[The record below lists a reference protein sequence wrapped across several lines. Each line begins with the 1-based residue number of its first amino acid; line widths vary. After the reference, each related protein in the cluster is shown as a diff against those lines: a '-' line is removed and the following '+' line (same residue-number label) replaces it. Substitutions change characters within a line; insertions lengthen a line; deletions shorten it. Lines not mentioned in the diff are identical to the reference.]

1 MSGSSSPAHAS
12 DLVEGDLLRP
22 MLRVAWPLVLIQL
35 LQVMYNVADT
45 FWLGRL
51 SADAVGALS
60 LAFPIVFLFISVGGG
75 FTAAGAILVAQH
87 TGASAASSGSSREAG
102 KVAGTALGFVMLVA
116 LVLGALGYLAVEPA
130 LALIPADE
138 QTATDIVPLAAAYM
152 RVFFLATPF
161 LFGFFTFVS
170 LMRGYGDTR
179 APLRVMVVSVAVNVV
194 IDPVLIFGWGPV
206 PAYGIEGAAW
216 ATLISRAVATVV
228 GWYVLFGT
236 PAGPSIRPGDLVP
249 KPAIVKRV
257 LKLGV
262 PSALEQSG
270 VALAFVV
277 LTALVATF
285 PPAVV
290 AAYGLGNR
298 LISLV
303 FLPAMGLAQA
313 VNTVVG
319 QNLGAEQPE
328 RAERATWLA
337 AKFAAVGLFVVAL
350 VIFAVPTL
358 VLRPLLTADT
368 AQAAETLVYGA
379 EYLRIAAPAFVFMGL
394 FPVFLGAFRGSG
406 DTKTALV
413 FSVVALWLVRVPT
426 TYVLV
431 FVLGWDATG
440 VFTAVAL
447 GDVVGAL
454 AAMAWFSR
462 GTWKRTVVEGGR
474 EREPAVTD
482 GGTESSAD

>member
-138 QTATDIVPLAAAYM
+138 RTAADVVPLAAAYM

-319 QNLGAEQPE
+319 QNLGAEKPD
-328 RAERATWLA
+328 RARRAVRAALTVVTGVMLPVAALA
-337 AKFAAVGLFVVAL
+337 AAFPTPIVQLFLPPGSAG
-350 VIFAVPTL
+350 AG
-358 VLRPLLTADT
+358 
-368 AQAAETLVYGA
+368 ETIAYA
-379 EYLRIAAPAFVFMGL
+379 STYLRVASVMFVFTGI
-394 FPVFLGAFRGSG
+394 FEVSRGTFRGAG
-406 DTKTALV
+406 RTTTALAL
-413 FSVVALWLVRVPT
+413 SLVAVWVVRVPV
-426 TYVLV
+426 TYAAV
-431 FVLGWDATG
+431 FVYDVG
-440 VFTAVAL
+440 TAGIWWAVVAGDIAGALVAL
-447 GDVVGAL
+447 AWLARGSWTNSVVDSPSAT
-454 AAMAWFSR
+454 AA
-462 GTWKRTVVEGGR
+462 
-474 EREPAVTD
+474 D
-482 GGTESSAD
+482 D

>member
-1 MSGSSSPAHAS
+1 MVESHTNTK
-12 DLVEGDLLRP
+12 LTEGDLARP
-22 MLRVAWPLVLIQL
+22 MLRLAWPLVAIQL
-35 LQVMYNVADT
+35 LQVTYNLADT
-45 FWLGRL
+45 AWLGAY
-51 SADAVGALS
+51 SSNAVGALS
-60 LAFPIVFLFISVGGG
+60 LAFPLIFFLISVGGG
-75 FTAAGAILVAQH
+75 FTAAGAILVAQY
-87 TGASAASSGSSREAG
+87 TGADSDGSASL
-102 KVAGTALGFVMLVA
+102 VAGQTIGFVGLLSV
-116 LVLGALGYLAVEPA
+116 VIGAVGYLLTDPMLAV
-130 LALIPADE
+130 LPADPE
-138 QTATDIVPLAAAYM
+138 TQRVIVPLAADYM
-152 RVFFLATPF
+152 RIFFLGMPF
-161 LFGFFTFVS
+161 LFGFFVFVS
-170 LMRGYGDTR
+170 LLRGYGNTR
-179 APLRVMVVSVAVNVV
+179 TPLRIMLVSVALNVV
-194 IDPVLIFGWGPV
+194 LDPLVIFGVGPF
-206 PAYGIEGAAW
+206 PELGIEGAALATVFSRGV
-216 ATLISRAVATVV
+216 ATLL
-228 GWYVLFGT
+228 GLYLLFWT
-236 PAGPSIRPGDLVP
+236 DAGPDVGAADLAPDLETIRD
-249 KPAIVKRV
+249 IVRI
-257 LKLGV
+257 GV
-262 PSALEQSG
+262 PSAAEQSMTSL
-270 VALAFVV
+270 ALIA
-277 LTALVATF
+277 LTGMVATF

-290 AAYGLGNR
+290 TAYGLGNR
-298 LISLV
+298 VISLV
-303 FLPAMGLAQA
+303 FLPAMGLGQA
-313 VNTVVG
+313 TNTVVG

-426 TYVLV
+426 TYLLV

-462 GTWKRTVVEGGR
+462 GTWKHNVVEGGR
-474 EREPAVTD
+474 ERGPAVTD

>member
-1 MSGSSSPAHAS
+1 MSESSSPAHAS

-51 SADAVGALS
+51 SSDAVGALS
-60 LAFPIVFLFISVGGG
+60 LAFPIVFLFISIGGG

-116 LVLGALGYLAVEPA
+116 MVLGALGYLAIEPA

-179 APLRVMVVSVAVNVV
+179 APLRVMVVSVAVNVAL
-194 IDPVLIFGWGPV
+194 DPFLIFGWGPF
-206 PAYGIEGAAW
+206 PALGIEGAAW
-216 ATLISRAVATVV
+216 ATLVSRAIATVV

-236 PAGPSIRPGDLVP
+236 PAGPTIRPRDLVP
-249 KPAIVKRV
+249 RPRIVKRV
-257 LKLGV
+257 LRLGV

-270 VALAFVV
+270 VSLAFVV

-319 QNLGAEQPE
+319 QNLGAEKPD
-328 RAERATWLA
+328 RAWRAVRAALGVVAAVMLPVAALA
-337 AKFAAVGLFVVAL
+337 AAFPQPIVQVFLPPGSPDAG
-350 VIFAVPTL
+350 
-358 VLRPLLTADT
+358 
-368 AQAAETLVYGA
+368 ETIAYA
-379 EYLRIAAPAFVFMGL
+379 STYLRVASVMFVFTGI
-394 FPVFLGAFRGSG
+394 FEVSRGTFRGAG
-406 DTKTALV
+406 RTTTALAL
-413 FSVVALWLVRVPT
+413 SLVAVWLVRVPV
-426 TYVLV
+426 TYAAV
-431 FVLGWDATG
+431 FVFDVGTPGIWWAVVAGDVAG
-440 VFTAVAL
+440 AVVAL
-447 GDVVGAL
+447 AWLYHGSWTSAVVDPRSG
-454 AAMAWFSR
+454 
-462 GTWKRTVVEGGR
+462 V
-474 EREPAVTD
+474 PAD
-482 GGTESSAD
+482 D

>member
-1 MSGSSSPAHAS
+1 MTDSPSSAHAS

-35 LQVMYNVADT
+35 LQVAYNVADT

-87 TGASAASSGSSREAG
+87 TGASAATGGGDREAG
-102 KVAGTALGFVMLVA
+102 KVAGTVLGFVMLVA
-116 LVLGALGYLAVEPA
+116 LVLGALGYVAVGPA
-130 LALIPADE
+130 LSLIPADE
-138 QTATDIVPLAAAYM
+138 QTATEIVPLAALYM

-161 LFGFFTFVS
+161 LFGFFVFVS

-194 IDPVLIFGWGPV
+194 LDPLLIFGWGPF
-206 PAYGIEGAAW
+206 PALEIEGAAW

-236 PAGPSIRPGDLVP
+236 PAGPAVRPGDLVP
-249 KPAIVKRV
+249 DLDIVRDV
-257 LKLGV
+257 VKLGV

-270 VALAFVV
+270 VSLAFVV

-319 QNLGAEQPE
+319 QNLGAEKPD
-328 RAERATWLA
+328 RAWRAVRA
-337 AKFAAVGLFVVAL
+337 ALGVVTAVMIPVA
-350 VIFAVPTL
+350 
-358 VLRPLLTADT
+358 LLTAAFPAPIVEVFLPPGSPDAGET
-368 AQAAETLVYGA
+368 IAYAAT
-379 EYLRIAAPAFVFMGL
+379 YLRIASVMFVFLGI
-394 FPVFLGAFRGSG
+394 FEISRGAFRGAG
-406 DTKTALV
+406 RTTTALV
-413 FSVVALWLVRVPT
+413 LSLVAIWLVRVPV
-426 TYVLV
+426 TYAAV
-431 FVLGWDATG
+431 FVYDFGTTG
-440 VFTAVAL
+440 IWWAVVA
-447 GDVVGAL
+447 GDVVGAIVGL
-454 AAMAWFSR
+454 AWLLR
-462 GTWKRTVVEGGR
+462 GTWMSAVVDP
-474 EREPAVTD
+474 PA
-482 GGTESSAD
+482 GAPADD

>member
-1 MSGSSSPAHAS
+1 MTDSPSAAQVS

-60 LAFPIVFLFISVGGG
+60 LAFPIVFLFISIGGG

-87 TGASAASSGSSREAG
+87 TGASSAGSGSDREAG
-102 KVAGTALGFVMLVA
+102 KVAGTVLGFVMLVA
-116 LVLGALGYLAVEPA
+116 LVLGALGYLAVGPA
-130 LALIPADE
+130 LSLIPADE
-138 QTATDIVPLAAAYM
+138 ATARDIVPLAALYM

-161 LFGFFTFVS
+161 LFGFFVFVS

-179 APLRVMVVSVAVNVV
+179 APLRVMVVSVAVNVAL
-194 IDPVLIFGWGPV
+194 DPFLIFGWGPF
-206 PAYGIEGAAW
+206 PALGIEGAAW
-216 ATLISRAVATVV
+216 ATLFSRAVATVV
-228 GWYVLFGT
+228 GWYVLFAT
-236 PAGPSIRPGDLVP
+236 PAGPTVRPGDLVP
-249 KPAIVKRV
+249 DLGIVKKVVR
-257 LKLGV
+257 LGV

-270 VALAFVV
+270 VSLAFVV

-319 QNLGAEQPE
+319 QNLGAEKPD
-328 RAERATWLA
+328 RAWRAVRA
-337 AKFAAVGLFVVAL
+337 ALGVVTAVMLPVAL
-350 VIFAVPTL
+350 A
-358 VLRPLLTADT
+358 TAAFPEPIVQVFLPPGSPD
-368 AQAAETLVYGA
+368 AAETIAYA
-379 EYLRIAAPAFVFMGL
+379 STYLRVATVMFVFLG
-394 FPVFLGAFRGSG
+394 VFEISRGAFRGAG
-406 DTKTALV
+406 RTGTALAL
-413 FSVVALWLVRVPT
+413 SLVAVWLVRVPV
-426 TYVLV
+426 TYAAV
-431 FVLGWDATG
+431 FVYDFG
-440 VFTAVAL
+440 TAGIWWAVVA
-447 GDVVGAL
+447 GDVVGAIAGL
-454 AAMAWFSR
+454 AWLLH
-462 GTWKRTVVEGGR
+462 GTWMRSVVEPPSGV
-474 EREPAVTD
+474 PAD
-482 GGTESSAD
+482 D

>member
-1 MSGSSSPAHAS
+1 MDDPPSGAHAS

-22 MLRVAWPLVLIQL
+22 MLRVAWPLVVIQL

-87 TGASAASSGSSREAG
+87 TGASAAAGTGDREAG
-102 KVAGTALGFVMLVA
+102 RVAGTALGFVTLVA
-116 LVLGALGYLAVEPA
+116 FGLGALGYVAVEPA
-130 LALIPADE
+130 LALIPADAR
-138 QTATDIVPLAAAYM
+138 TATDVVPLAAAYM

-161 LFGFFTFVS
+161 LFGFYTFVA

-194 IDPVLIFGWGPV
+194 LDPILIFGWGPV

-216 ATLISRAVATVV
+216 ATFVARGVATAV

-236 PAGPSIRPGDLVP
+236 SAGPEIRPSDLVP
-249 KPAIVKRV
+249 DLGIVRRI
-257 LKLGV
+257 LRLGV

-270 VALAFVV
+270 VSLAFVV

-319 QNLGAEQPE
+319 QNLGAERPD
-328 RAERATWLA
+328 RAWRAVRAALA
-337 AKFAAVGLFVVAL
+337 VVSAVMLPVAVVAAAFPDPIVQVFL
-350 VIFAVPTL
+350 PPGSAG
-358 VLRPLLTADT
+358 
-368 AQAAETLVYGA
+368 AAETIGYA
-379 EYLRIAAPAFVFMGL
+379 STYLRVASVMFVFLG
-394 FPVFLGAFRGSG
+394 VFEVARGAFRGAG
-406 DTKTALV
+406 RTTTALV
-413 FSVVALWLVRVPT
+413 LSLVAVWVVRVPA
-426 TYVLV
+426 TYAAV
-431 FVLGWDATG
+431 FVYDLGTTG
-440 VFTAVAL
+440 IWWAVVA
-447 GDVVGAL
+447 GDTVGAL
-454 AAMAWFSR
+454 VALAWLAR
-462 GTWKRTVVEGGR
+462 GSWTEAVVEPKSGV
-474 EREPAVTD
+474 PAD
-482 GGTESSAD
+482 D

>member
-1 MSGSSSPAHAS
+1 
-12 DLVEGDLLRP
+12 

-51 SADAVGALS
+51 SSDAVGALS
-60 LAFPIVFLFISVGGG
+60 LAFPIVFLFISIGGG

-116 LVLGALGYLAVEPA
+116 MVLGALGYLAIEPA

-179 APLRVMVVSVAVNVV
+179 APLRVMVVSVAVNVAL
-194 IDPVLIFGWGPV
+194 DPFLIFGWGPF
-206 PAYGIEGAAW
+206 PALGIEGAAW
-216 ATLISRAVATVV
+216 ATLVSRAIATVV

-236 PAGPSIRPGDLVP
+236 PAGPTIRPRDLVP
-249 KPAIVKRV
+249 RPRIVKRV
-257 LKLGV
+257 LRLGV

-270 VALAFVV
+270 VSLAFVV

-319 QNLGAEQPE
+319 QNLGAEKPD
-328 RAERATWLA
+328 RAWRAVRAALGVVAAVMLPVAALA
-337 AKFAAVGLFVVAL
+337 AAFPQPIVQVFLPPGSPDAG
-350 VIFAVPTL
+350 
-358 VLRPLLTADT
+358 
-368 AQAAETLVYGA
+368 ETIAYA
-379 EYLRIAAPAFVFMGL
+379 STYLRVASVMFVFTGI
-394 FPVFLGAFRGSG
+394 FEVSRGTFRGAG
-406 DTKTALV
+406 RTTTALAL
-413 FSVVALWLVRVPT
+413 SLVAVWLVRVPV
-426 TYVLV
+426 TYAAV
-431 FVLGWDATG
+431 FVFDVGTPGIWWAVVAGDVAG
-440 VFTAVAL
+440 AVVAL
-447 GDVVGAL
+447 AWLYHGSWTSAVVDPRSG
-454 AAMAWFSR
+454 
-462 GTWKRTVVEGGR
+462 V
-474 EREPAVTD
+474 PAD
-482 GGTESSAD
+482 D

>member
-1 MSGSSSPAHAS
+1 MSESSSPAHAS

-87 TGASAASSGSSREAG
+87 TGASAAGTGSDREAG
-102 KVAGTALGFVMLVA
+102 KVAGTVLGFVMLVA

-130 LALIPADE
+130 LSLIPADE
-138 QTATDIVPLAAAYM
+138 ATARDIVPLAAAYM

-161 LFGFFTFVS
+161 LFGFFVFVS

-179 APLRVMVVSVAVNVV
+179 APLRVMVVSVAINVAL
-194 IDPVLIFGWGPV
+194 DPFLIFGWGPF
-206 PAYGIEGAAW
+206 PALGIEGAAW
-216 ATLISRAVATVV
+216 ATLASRAVATVV
-228 GWYVLFGT
+228 GWYVLFAT
-236 PAGPSIRPGDLVP
+236 PAGPTVRPGDLVP
-249 KPAIVKRV
+249 DLGIVKKVVR
-257 LKLGV
+257 LGV

-270 VALAFVV
+270 VSLAFVV

-319 QNLGAEQPE
+319 QNLGAEKPD
-328 RAERATWLA
+328 RAWRAVRA
-337 AKFAAVGLFVVAL
+337 ALGVVTAVMLPVAL
-350 VIFAVPTL
+350 A
-358 VLRPLLTADT
+358 TAAFPEPIVQVFLPPGSPD
-368 AQAAETLVYGA
+368 AGETIAYA
-379 EYLRIAAPAFVFMGL
+379 SAYLRVATVMFVFLGI
-394 FPVFLGAFRGSG
+394 FEISRGAFRGAG
-406 DTKTALV
+406 RTGTALAL
-413 FSVVALWLVRVPT
+413 SLVAVWLVRVPV
-426 TYVLV
+426 TYVAV
-431 FVLGWDATG
+431 FVYDFG
-440 VFTAVAL
+440 TAGIWWAVVA

-454 AAMAWFSR
+454 VGLAWLLH
-462 GTWKRTVVEGGR
+462 GTWMRSVVEPPSGV
-474 EREPAVTD
+474 PAD
-482 GGTESSAD
+482 D

>member
-1 MSGSSSPAHAS
+1 MVESHTNTK
-12 DLVEGDLLRP
+12 LTEGDLARP
-22 MLRVAWPLVLIQL
+22 MLRLAWPLVAIQL
-35 LQVMYNVADT
+35 LQVTYNLADT
-45 FWLGRL
+45 AWLGAY
-51 SADAVGALS
+51 SSNAVGALS
-60 LAFPIVFLFISVGGG
+60 LAFPLIFFLISVGGG
-75 FTAAGAILVAQH
+75 FTAAGAILVAQY
-87 TGASAASSGSSREAG
+87 TGADSDGSASL
-102 KVAGTALGFVMLVA
+102 VAGQTIGFVGLLSV
-116 LVLGALGYLAVEPA
+116 VIGAVGYLLTDPMLAV
-130 LALIPADE
+130 LPADPE
-138 QTATDIVPLAAAYM
+138 TQRVIVPLAADYM
-152 RVFFLATPF
+152 RIFFLGMPF
-161 LFGFFTFVS
+161 LFGFFVFVS
-170 LMRGYGDTR
+170 LLRGYGNTR
-179 APLRVMVVSVAVNVV
+179 TPLRIMLVSVALNVV
-194 IDPVLIFGWGPV
+194 LDPLVIFGVGPF
-206 PAYGIEGAAW
+206 PELGIEGAALATVFSRGV
-216 ATLISRAVATVV
+216 ATLL
-228 GWYVLFGT
+228 GLYLLFWT
-236 PAGPSIRPGDLVP
+236 DAGPDVGAADLAPDLETIRD
-249 KPAIVKRV
+249 IVRI
-257 LKLGV
+257 GV
-262 PSALEQSG
+262 PSAAEQSMTSL
-270 VALAFVV
+270 ALIA
-277 LTALVATF
+277 LTGMVATF

-290 AAYGLGNR
+290 TAYGLGNR
-298 LISLV
+298 VISLV
-303 FLPAMGLAQA
+303 FLPAMGLGQA
-313 VNTVVG
+313 TNTVVG

-337 AKFAAVGLFVVAL
+337 AKFAAVGLFGVAL

-462 GTWKRTVVEGGR
+462 GTWKHTVVEGGR
-474 EREPAVTD
+474 ERESAVTD

>member
-1 MSGSSSPAHAS
+1 MVESHTNTK
-12 DLVEGDLLRP
+12 LTEGDLARP
-22 MLRVAWPLVLIQL
+22 MLRLAWPLVAIQL
-35 LQVMYNVADT
+35 LQVTYNLADT
-45 FWLGRL
+45 AWLGAY
-51 SADAVGALS
+51 SSNAVGALS
-60 LAFPIVFLFISVGGG
+60 LAFPLIFFLISVGGG
-75 FTAAGAILVAQH
+75 FTAAGAILVAQY
-87 TGASAASSGSSREAG
+87 TGADSDGSASL
-102 KVAGTALGFVMLVA
+102 VAGQTIGFVGLLSV
-116 LVLGALGYLAVEPA
+116 VIGAVGYLLTDPMLAV
-130 LALIPADE
+130 LPADPE
-138 QTATDIVPLAAAYM
+138 TQRVIVPLAADYM
-152 RVFFLATPF
+152 RIFFLGMPF
-161 LFGFFTFVS
+161 LFGFFVFVS
-170 LMRGYGDTR
+170 LLRGYGNTR
-179 APLRVMVVSVAVNVV
+179 TPLRIMLVSVALNVV
-194 IDPVLIFGWGPV
+194 LDPLVIFGVGPF
-206 PAYGIEGAAW
+206 PELGIEGAALATVFSRGV
-216 ATLISRAVATVV
+216 ATLL
-228 GWYVLFGT
+228 GLYLLFWT
-236 PAGPSIRPGDLVP
+236 DAGPDVGAADLAPDLETIRD
-249 KPAIVKRV
+249 IVRI
-257 LKLGV
+257 GV
-262 PSALEQSG
+262 PSAAEQSMTSL
-270 VALAFVV
+270 ALIA
-277 LTALVATF
+277 LTGMVATF

-290 AAYGLGNR
+290 TAYGLGNR
-298 LISLV
+298 VISLV
-303 FLPAMGLAQA
+303 FLPAMGLGQA
-313 VNTVVG
+313 TNTVVG